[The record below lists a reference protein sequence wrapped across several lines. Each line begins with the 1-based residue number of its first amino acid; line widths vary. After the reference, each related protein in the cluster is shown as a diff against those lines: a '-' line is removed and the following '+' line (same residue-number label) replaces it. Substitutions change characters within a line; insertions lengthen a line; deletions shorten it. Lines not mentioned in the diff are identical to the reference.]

1 MPTLLLY
8 VIKLSCSLGLIWL
21 FYRLVLRN
29 LTFYSAN
36 RWYLLG
42 YSLLCFLIP
51 FINIGPIY
59 KEDPGLQPLLIQ
71 YIPVIGKPVAVNGP
85 AFAGASFWD
94 GWNSLLV
101 VLGVGCF
108 LLLVR
113 FAVRCLSL
121 RRIRRKAVLLEGGA
135 VAIYLV
141 DERIVPFSWGNA
153 VYINQHLHTEAEW
166 AEIILH
172 EYVHIRQRHYLDI
185 LVSEALTI
193 LNWYNP
199 FAWLIRYSI
208 RQNLEFIA
216 DRAVVEKGV
225 DKKGYQYHLLK
236 VVGQSSYR
244 LANNFNF
251 SSLKKRIIMMNKI
264 RSARLHLIRFLFI
277 LPLVAVLL
285 VAFRD
290 KYDGLL
296 HRRNG
301 PVYANVAGIVFDIF
315 SRKPLAGAEV
325 RESISGVQGVTD
337 DRGFFK
343 FSVPVASGQGRL
355 HLDVTMRGY
364 DSTFNE
370 WRPNVKDVSFGVV
383 TAFGLWDGV
392 HKTGGYMGV
401 PYMKKVPDDPGYAD
415 AMLVWKD
422 QLKWNDDFARFRE
435 MQKAHPEVSLFYT
448 AEGRQHQVV
457 VRVDGGVEKYG
468 YPDGPTVADMEKKYG
483 ELPDYMKEGGEGGP
497 PAGYRAHWAAISA
510 EAEKEF
516 HPAVPVRAIVFP
528 GDSRVI
534 VVPVTGKPKFYD
546 MDSDQPEERPAFE
559 QLYGRLPD
567 CVPTPAHYPARVPV
581 KEGEARISGKE
592 VEARTSAKEA
602 EAGVSAKAVAA
613 RVPVK
618 DTVPGK
624 DTSRLVNVTARSM
637 HGKDTARSVAEKM
650 EALQKFDPS
659 QVIWVIDGREQP
671 KPNPDSVRPQ
681 DIAAMDIFK
690 GEEAVALFGSR
701 AANGVVAVI
710 TKKYQGG
717 FSVSPKLERPLYV
730 VDGREEPANILQVLP
745 MARIFS
751 INVLTDS
758 AATRLY
764 GDKGK
769 YGVLEITLKK
779 E

>member
-8 VIKLSCSLGLIWL
+8 VIKLSCSLGLMWL

-29 LTFYSAN
+29 LTFYNAN

-51 FINIGPIY
+51 LIDIGPIY
-59 KEDPGLQPLLIQ
+59 KEDPLLEPLIVQ
-71 YIPVIGKPVAVNGP
+71 YIPVIGQAVAGDHP
-85 AFAGASFWD
+85 AIAAAPSWD
-94 GWNSLLV
+94 AWTGVLI
-101 VLGVGCF
+101 VLGVGAF

-121 RRIRRKAVLLEGGA
+121 RRIRRRAVLLESGP
-135 VAIYLV
+135 VAIYQV

-251 SSLKKRIIMMNKI
+251 SSLKKRIIMMNKM
-264 RSARLHLIRFLFI
+264 RSARLHLLRFLFI
-277 LPLVAVLL
+277 LPLLAVLL
-285 VAFRD
+285 VAFRG

-296 HRRNG
+296 HRSTG
-301 PVYANVAGIVFDIF
+301 PVYANVAGIVFDIT
-315 SRKPLAGAEV
+315 SRKVLAGAVV
-325 RESISGVQGVTD
+325 RETGSGVEAVTD
-337 DRGFFK
+337 DRGYYK
-343 FSVPVASGQGRL
+343 FAVPVKGDSFRIELAITKAGYKDGKEGAWGAS
-355 HLDVTMRGY
+355 
-364 DSTFNE
+364 
-370 WRPNVKDVSFGVV
+370 PNGSFGIVR
-383 TAFGLWDGV
+383 ASGLWDGMDRPGMV
-392 HKTGGYMGV
+392 FAGV
-401 PYMKKVPDDPGYAD
+401 PYVKKAADDPGYPD
-415 AMLVWKD
+415 ALIAYKYE
-422 QLKWNDDFARFRE
+422 LKWNDDYAHFTDI
-435 MQKAHPEVSLFYT
+435 QKAHPEVSLFYT
-448 AEGRQHQVV
+448 TEGKQRHVV
-457 VRVDGGVEKYG
+457 VRVDGGVERYG
-468 YPDGPTVADMEKKYG
+468 YPGGPAVTDMEKKYG
-483 ELPDYMKEGGEGGP
+483 VLPDLMKGGEGVAP
-497 PAGYRAHWAAISA
+497 SGYRDHWAAISA

-516 HPAVPVRAIVFP
+516 HSAVPVRAIVFP

-534 VVPVTGKPKFYD
+534 VVPLTGKPRFYD

-559 QLYGRLPD
+559 RGYGKLPD
-567 CVPTPAHYPARVPV
+567 CVPPPYHYKPT
-581 KEGEARISGKE
+581 GEARLPAGV
-592 VEARTSAKEA
+592 VEAQVLAKVGEA
-602 EAGVSAKAVAA
+602 RVAA
-613 RVPVK
+613 KVV

-624 DTSRLVNVTARSM
+624 DTARSA
-637 HGKDTARSVAEKM
+637 HGKDAGRPAPEKI
-650 EALQKFDPS
+650 EALKKFDPKN
-659 QVIWVIDGREQP
+659 VLWIVDGKEQAEF
-671 KPNPDSVRPQ
+671 NMDSVHPQ
-681 DIAAMDIFK
+681 DIAAIDVFK
-690 GEEAVALFGSR
+690 GEQAVELFGSKGDK
-701 AANGVVAVI
+701 GVVAVI
-710 TKKYQGG
+710 TKKYQNAYQANKHGEG
-717 FSVSPKLERPLYV
+717 VPLYV
-730 VDGREEPANILQVLP
+730 VNGREAPANILQVL
-745 MARIFS
+745 MVARIAS
-751 INVLTDS
+751 VDVLTDS
-758 AATRLY
+758 AARARY

-769 YGVLEITLKK
+769 NGVICITLKK